1 MTQTKMIIDADTGID
16 DAIAILYGL
25 KSPKIQMEGI
35 TTVFGNIAV
44 EQATENTLR
53 IVKLAGRENEVP
65 VSEGASRPLTRELLG
80 FSTHVHGENG
90 IGDVELPAT
99 SQKKID
105 GPAADFIIRKAEEL
119 RGELVIVAMGRLT
132 NIAHALQ
139 KDPTLPS
146 KVKHLYIM
154 GGAVNVP
161 GNVTPVSE
169 ANIWGD
175 PEAADLVIQSG
186 MAITL
191 VGLDVT
197 MKTMLRQSHLDS
209 LQRLSKP
216 ENLPIADF
224 MNRSMQYYF
233 DFYREVNAFRECA
246 PMHDPLTVLIA
257 VEPGVVRTQ
266 SMHLSVECEGKHCVG
281 MTVADQRRK
290 PSVGSP
296 VQVCVDVDADQAI
309 DLLLEVFI

>member
-1 MTQTKMIIDADTGID
+1 MNRTKMIIDADTGID
-16 DAIAILYGL
+16 DALAILYGL
-25 KSPKIQMEGI
+25 KSPKIDMEGI
-35 TTVFGNIAV
+35 TTVFGNIPV
-44 EQATENTLR
+44 EMATDNTLR
-53 IVKLAGRENEVP
+53 ILKLAGREHEIP
-65 VSEGASRPLTRELLG
+65 VSEGAGRPLTRSLNG
-80 FSTHVHGENG
+80 FSTHVHGGNG
-90 IGDVELPAT
+90 IGDVELPVS
-99 SQKKID
+99 SQQKLEE
-105 GPAADFIIRKAEEL
+105 PAADFIIRKAEEL

-139 KDPTLPS
+139 KDPGLPS

-186 MAITL
+186 MSITL

-197 MKTMLRQSHLDS
+197 MKTLLHQSHLDS
-209 LQRLSKP
+209 LARLSKS
-216 ENLPIADF
+216 ENQPIVSF
-224 MNRSMQYYF
+224 INQSMQYYF
-233 DFYREVNAFRECA
+233 DFYREVNAYRECA

-257 VEPGVVRTQ
+257 VEPGIVRTQ
-266 SMHLSVECEGKHCVG
+266 TMHLSVECGGEHCAG
-281 MTVADQRRK
+281 MTVADQRVK

-296 VQVCVDVDADQAI
+296 VQVCVDVSAEQAI